1 MQSMIDIINA
11 DLLQQLIKFLIKSLI
26 DMQLTSKFNKDFE
39 CLLWIIDI
47 YSKYAC
53 VVPLKDEKDITIT
66 DALQIFLDESNR
78 KLINTWVDKG
88 SGFFNRSMKLWS
100 EFNDIE
106 IYTVIIEESLL

>member
-26 DMQLTSKFNKDFE
+26 DMQLTNKFNKDFE
-39 CLLWIIDI
+39 CFLCIIDI
-47 YSKYAC
+47 YNKYAC

-66 DALQIFLDESNR
+66 NALQIFLDESNR

>member
-1 MQSMIDIINA
+1 
-11 DLLQQLIKFLIKSLI
+11 
-26 DMQLTSKFNKDFE
+26 MQLTSKFNKNFE
-39 CLLWIIDI
+39 CLLCIIDI

-88 SGFFNRSMKLWS
+88 SEFFSRSMKLWS

-106 IYTVIIEESLL
+106 IYTVNYRGKSVVAEDLLEP

>member
-1 MQSMIDIINA
+1 MIKILNVYYV
-11 DLLQQLIKFLIKSLI
+11 LLTFI
-26 DMQLTSKFNKDFE
+26 
-39 CLLWIIDI
+39 
-47 YSKYAC
+47 
-53 VVPLKDEKDITIT
+53 EKDITIT
-66 DALQIFLDESNR
+66 NALQIFLDESNR